1 MPPTVESDLEQVLAL
16 FRQGT
21 LTEPALRQAL
31 EQRRPA
37 AARQDL
43 LYLQASSTALT
54 ASLLGLS
61 LVRAGELVDVP
72 VEDWPYKSVLDALR
86 DGWRIIKFPELALL
100 IVDARTLGLGAE
112 FILEQWNKP

>member
-1 MPPTVESDLEQVLAL
+1 MPPTVEPEIEQVLAL
-16 FRQGT
+16 FRQGQ

-37 AARQDL
+37 AGARQDL

-54 ASLLGLS
+54 SSLLGLT
-61 LVRAGELVDVP
+61 LVRAGELVEVP
-72 VEDWPYKSVLDALR
+72 VEEWPYKSVLDALR
-86 DGWRIIKFPELALL
+86 AGWRIIKFPELALL

-112 FILEQWNKP
+112 FILEQWN